1 MSRNDSGHAETFLTN
16 LLLSV
21 VPGRFHDS
29 NLYFM
34 YRAQVVCTH
43 FEAWNMLPHDTDFIF
58 WLKRS
63 FLSPSSLLLSE
74 HWSSQNTRSHS
85 PRLPWNYNRVELSDL
100 WSSTP
105 TFSLLSKQ
113 VQGNFIII
121 FPHSPPCWN
130 KRPWLL
136 PSRAWCGHG
145 LCAWDV
151 GVEGSAGI
159 PTGTSLT
166 WQLDRL

>member
-1 MSRNDSGHAETFLTN
+1 MFPTN
-16 LLLSV
+16 SPV
-21 VPGRFHDS
+21 EWGAD
-29 NLYFM
+29 FM
-34 YRAQVVCTH
+34 IPICTSLRAWVMCIH
-43 FEAWNMLPHDTDFIF
+43 FEAWNLLLHDTYFIF

-145 LCAWDV
+145 LVCMRCRSWRLCWHPHRDF
-151 GVEGSAGI
+151 
-159 PTGTSLT
+159 PDLT
-166 WQLDRL
+166 VR